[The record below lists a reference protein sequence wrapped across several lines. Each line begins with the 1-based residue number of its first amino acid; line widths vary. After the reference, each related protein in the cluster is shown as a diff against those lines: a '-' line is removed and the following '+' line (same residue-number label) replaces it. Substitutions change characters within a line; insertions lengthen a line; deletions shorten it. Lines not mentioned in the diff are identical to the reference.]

1 MQKEA
6 QGHICYKFE
15 NPETHDVWG
24 SFQGQHSMSPAKPER
39 NYLTLNHPFKARC
52 TASNPT
58 ASYVNGLRGQMR
70 ISRWGEWAALDTSTE
85 TNISSLF
92 QILLWGEGRQG
103 TDPLTSFLLTTLLC
117 LLGPP
122 YSPGDRFF
130 SIVLL
135 YFSDHEII
143 FWESE
148 EDYILSSLRNLTK
161 ISIQFRI
168 CFIFINTNP
177 LNLHQVGCIP

>member
-1 MQKEA
+1 MYEVLSRANILWVLQNQNEIIWHWIIHSKL
-6 QGHICYKFE
+6 
-15 NPETHDVWG
+15 DV
-24 SFQGQHSMSPAKPER
+24 QPVIPQ
-39 NYLTLNHPFKARC
+39 
-52 TASNPT
+52 PT